1 MKKSMIGLLAVLG
14 VVGCGI
20 IGLDCDDDFQPGI
33 VMTVVDSIS
42 GGPVP
47 GEATATATEGAY
59 LETVAVPDDTPFTLA
74 ENRAGTY
81 DVEVTAP
88 DYRTWMRTGV
98 TVQVSGNSCSV
109 NRVRLTALL
118 QPEEEEGT

>member
-20 IGLDCDDDFQPGI
+20 LGVDCDDDFRPGI
-33 VMTVVDSIS
+33 VLTVVDSIS

-47 GEATATATEGAY
+47 GEATATATDGAY
-59 LETVAVPDDTPFTLA
+59 VESVAVPGDTPFTLA

-88 DYRTWMRTGV
+88 GYQTWMATGV

-109 NRVRLTALL
+109 RRVRLTALL
-118 QPEEEEGT
+118 QLEEEEQT

>member
-1 MKKSMIGLLAVLG
+1 MNKSMIGLLAVLG

-20 IGLDCDDDFQPGI
+20 IGVDCDDDFQPGI

-47 GEATATATEGAY
+47 GEATATATDGTYVES
-59 LETVAVPDDTPFTLA
+59 VAVPGDTPFTLA
-74 ENRAGTY
+74 ANRAGTY

-88 DYRTWMRTGV
+88 DYQTWMTTGV

-109 NRVRLTALL
+109 RRVRLTALL
-118 QPEEEEGT
+118 QPEEQEQT

>member
-20 IGLDCDDDFQPGI
+20 IGVDCDDDFQPGI

-47 GEATATATEGAY
+47 GEVTATATDGTY
-59 LETVAVPDDTPFTLA
+59 VETVAVPGDTPFTLA
-74 ENRAGTY
+74 ENRAGSY
-81 DVEVTAP
+81 DVEVAAP
-88 DYRTWMRTGV
+88 GYQTWMATGV
-98 TVQVSGNSCSV
+98 TVQVSGNTCSV
-109 NRVRLTALL
+109 RRVRLTALL
-118 QPEEEEGT
+118 QLEEEGT